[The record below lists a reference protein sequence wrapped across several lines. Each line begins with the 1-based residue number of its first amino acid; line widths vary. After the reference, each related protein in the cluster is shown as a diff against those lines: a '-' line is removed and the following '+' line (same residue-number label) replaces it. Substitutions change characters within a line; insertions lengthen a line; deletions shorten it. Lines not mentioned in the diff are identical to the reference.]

1 MFAYLKALFIKD
13 VDALLAD
20 FTKVATRLSDVSEKL
35 ITEATQLQAVVQ
47 KKLDDAAKANKAAN
61 NIKGLVS

>member
-1 MFAYLKALFIKD
+1 MYQYIKSLFIKD
-13 VDALLAD
+13 VDALLSDFHSIAD
-20 FTKVATRLSDVSEKL
+20 RLFALSEKL

-47 KKLDDAAKANKAAN
+47 KKLDDAARANKAAS